1 MSLLPVGFIL
11 KRDQPRSVQL
21 CVELIQTLRANG
33 GTELVLRDHIELP
46 SWIQSISEHDLPEKL
61 AMLVAL
67 GGDGTMLY
75 GAGLLGSRKIPLLG
89 VNLGRLGF
97 LTCSTPDE
105 ASETLLAALAGA
117 LATEQRHRLRCRVY
131 RFSPDANTNPTAFER
146 GSRKHLLVEKT
157 ALNDVVVSQPKMA
170 RLFELDAF
178 VDGDAVTTY
187 RADGLIISTAT
198 GSTAYNLAAGGP
210 ILMPNMEALVISP
223 ICPHTLTARPLV
235 VHLRSLVE
243 VRAGKEAEQALLTID
258 GQWSH
263 VLGPNDLV
271 QVTCSDDPLTIFRP
285 RQRSFFDVLRT
296 KLHWGLR
303 V

>member
-1 MSLLPVGFIL
+1 MPPIGFIL
-11 KRDQPRSVQL
+11 KRDQPESVPLCEQL
-21 CVELIQTLRANG
+21 VRALRERG
-33 GTELVLRDHIELP
+33 QTELVLRDHVELP
-46 SWIQSISEHDLPEKL
+46 AWIHSTSESELPQEL

-75 GAGLLGSRKIPLLG
+75 GAGLLGDRAVSLLG

-97 LTCSTPDE
+97 LTCSTPQE
-105 ASETLLAALAGA
+105 ACETLLAALDGK
-117 LATEQRHRLRCRVY
+117 LPTEQRHRLRCRVY
-131 RFSPDANTNPTAFER
+131 RLPAERADQTPRPEDLLIERTA
-146 GSRKHLLVEKT
+146 V
-157 ALNDVVVSQPKMA
+157 NDVVVSQPKMA

-178 VDGDAVTTY
+178 VDGDAVATY
-187 RADGLIISTAT
+187 RADGLLICTPT

-210 ILMPNMEALVISP
+210 ILMPNMEALVLSP

-235 VHLRSLVE
+235 VHLRSVVE
-243 VRAGKEAEQALLTID
+243 VRPGRDAAQVLLTVD

-263 VLGPNDLV
+263 MLGPGDIV
-271 QVTCSDDPLTIFRP
+271 QVTCSDHPLTIFRP
-285 RQRSFFDVLRT
+285 LRRSFFDLLRN

>member
-1 MSLLPVGFIL
+1 MAPVGFIL
-11 KRDQPRSVQL
+11 KRDQPQSVQL
-21 CVELIQTLRANG
+21 CEQLVQVLRERG
-33 GTELVLRDHIELP
+33 QTELVLRDHVQLP
-46 SWIQSISEHDLPEKL
+46 SWFHTTSETDLPSEL

-75 GAGLLGSRKIPLLG
+75 GAGLLGDRNVPLLG

-97 LTCSTPDE
+97 LTCSTPHE
-105 ASETLLAALAGA
+105 ARETLLAALDGN
-117 LATEQRHRLRCRVY
+117 LPTEPRHRLRCRLY
-131 RFSPDANTNPTAFER
+131 RLPSD
-146 GSRKHLLVEKT
+146 GSVTTPRPEHLLVERT
-157 ALNDVVVSQPKMA
+157 ALNDVVVNQPKMA

-178 VDGDAVTTY
+178 VDGDTVASY
-187 RADGLIISTAT
+187 RADGLIICTPT

-235 VHLRSLVE
+235 VHLRSVVE
-243 VRAGKEAEQALLTID
+243 VRPGRDAEQALLTVD

-263 VLGPNDLV
+263 MLGPHDV
-271 QVTCSDDPLTIFRP
+271 VEVTCSDRPLTIFRP
-285 RQRSFFDVLRT
+285 LRRSFFDLLRN

>member
-1 MSLLPVGFIL
+1 MPPVGFIL
-11 KRDQPRSVQL
+11 KRDQPQSVQL
-21 CVELIQTLRANG
+21 CEQLTHLLRSRG
-33 GTELVLRDHIELP
+33 QTELVLRDHIQLP
-46 SWIQSISEHDLPEKL
+46 DWLATTSETDLPTEL

-75 GAGLLGSRKIPLLG
+75 GAGLLGNRDVPLLG

-97 LTCSTPDE
+97 LTCSTPHE
-105 ASETLLAALAGA
+105 ATETLLAALDGT
-117 LATEQRHRLRCRVY
+117 LPLEKRHRLRCRVY
-131 RFSPDANTNPTAFER
+131 RLPTDGSETTPRPEHLVVER
-146 GSRKHLLVEKT
+146 T
-157 ALNDVVVSQPKMA
+157 ALNDVVVNQPKMA
-170 RLFELDAF
+170 RLFELDTF
-178 VDGDAVTTY
+178 VDGDAVTSY
-187 RADGLIISTAT
+187 RADGLIICTPT

-243 VRAGKEAEQALLTID
+243 VRPGRDAEQALLTVD
-258 GQWSH
+258 GQWSYM
-263 VLGPNDLV
+263 LGPRDVV
-271 QVTCSDDPLTIFRP
+271 QVTCSDRPLTIYRP
-285 RQRSFFDVLRT
+285 LRRSFFDLLRN

>member
-1 MSLLPVGFIL
+1 MPPVGFIL
-11 KRDQPRSVQL
+11 KRDQPESVPLCEQL
-21 CVELIQTLRANG
+21 VRALRDHG
-33 GTELVLRDHIELP
+33 HTELVLRDHVELP
-46 SWIQSISEHDLPEKL
+46 DWIRSTSESELPQDL

-75 GAGLLGSRKIPLLG
+75 GAGILGERAVPIFG

-97 LTCSTPDE
+97 LTCSTPQE
-105 ASETLLAALAGA
+105 ACETLLAALDGNV
-117 LATEQRHRLRCRVY
+117 LTEQRHRLRCRVY
-131 RFSPDANTNPTAFER
+131 RLPADRTDVVPGPEHLIVER
-146 GSRKHLLVEKT
+146 T

-178 VDGDAVTTY
+178 VDGDEVTTY
-187 RADGLIISTAT
+187 RADGLIISTPT

-243 VRAGKEAEQALLTID
+243 VRPGRDATQVLLTVD

-263 VLGPNDLV
+263 MLGPSDLV
-271 QVTCSDDPLTIFRP
+271 QVTCSDHPLTIFRP
-285 RQRSFFDVLRT
+285 RNRSFFDLLRN
-296 KLHWGLR
+296 KLHWGVR